1 MSRRP
6 LFARLQWV
14 GVAALLLLWQAVFS
28 LRLWP
33 DYLLPS
39 PAAVAQTLWRL
50 TLSGALP
57 AGLLT
62 TLGRLAVGYLVAAV
76 AGLAAGLVLARS
88 DRLSEVFGP
97 VVLGFQALPSICW
110 FPLAILW
117 VGLNEGAILFVTV
130 VGTLFAV
137 ISSTESAIRNLPPT
151 YVRAGVTM
159 GAKGWRLYTGVIL
172 PAALPQILT
181 GLRVG
186 WSFSW
191 RSLMSAELL
200 FMNQGLG
207 NLLSTGREL
216 ADAAQVLAIILVI
229 LAVGLAID
237 RAVFAC
243 WERRLRRRWGYE
255 RAA

>member
-1 MSRRP
+1 MSKGRHP
-6 LFARLQWV
+6 VRLQWV
-14 GVAALLLLWQAVFS
+14 GVVAMLLAWQGVAS

-33 DYLLPS
+33 DYLLPA
-39 PAAVAQTLWRL
+39 PAAVARTLWRL
-50 TLSGALP
+50 TASGALLG
-57 AGLLT
+57 GLLT
-62 TLGRLAVGYLVAAV
+62 TLGRLALGYLIAAV
-76 AGLAAGLVLARS
+76 AGLALGLLLARS
-88 DRLSEVFGP
+88 NRLSEAVGP
-97 VVLGFQALPSICW
+97 VVLGLQALPSICW

-137 ISSTESAIRNLPPT
+137 ISATESAIRNLPPT

-159 GAKGWRLYTGVIL
+159 GAKGWRLYTRVIL

-200 FMNQGLG
+200 FMNRGLG
-207 NLLSTGREL
+207 NLLSVGREL
-216 ADAAQVLAIILVI
+216 ADAAQVVAIILVI
-229 LAVGLAID
+229 LAVGLVID
-237 RAVFAC
+237 RTVFAR